1 MCKIYYYVCNV
12 SYTVTIAILTV
23 IAVERWSYLILSYL
37 CFKTYARSATTPGTC
52 VTPPPSRFSLLLLW
66 RDGYILF
73 YLILSL
79 FQAMCKIYYYVCNVS
94 YTASFAILT
103 VTAVERWLYL
113 ILSYL
118 ISVSRHMQDLLLRL
132 ERVLHRLHRDS
143 HCYCCGEM
151 VILFYPICSLFQAM
165 CKIYYYVCNVSYTA
179 SIAILTVTA
188 VERWLYLILSYLIS
202 VSGHVQDLLLRLQ
215 RELHHLHRDSH
226 CYCCGEMVISYFILS
241 YLCFR
246 PCARSTTTSAT

>member
-1 MCKIYYYVCNV
+1 MCKI
-12 SYTVTIAILTV
+12 S
-23 IAVERWSYLILSYL
+23 
-37 CFKTYARSATTPGTC
+37 
-52 VTPPPSRFSLLLLW
+52 
-66 RDGYILF
+66 
-73 YLILSL
+73 
-79 FQAMCKIYYYVCNVS
+79 YYVCNVS
-94 YTASFAILT
+94 YTAAIAILT

-118 ISVSRHMQDLLLRL
+118 ISVSGL
-132 ERVLHRLHRDS
+132 
-143 HCYCCGEM
+143 
-151 VILFYPICSLFQAM
+151 

-179 SIAILTVTA
+179 SIAILTVTV

-215 RELHHLHRDSH
+215 RELHRLHRDSH
-226 CYCCGEMVISYFILS
+226 CYCCGEMVISYLILS